1 MAIIKKNKQ
10 TNKKNK
16 QHKLYTKKQKC
27 LKGGGEIPKGSLGG
41 DPPKGFITGSSLK
54 RNGSSV
60 SSVSSGYGSMKGSF
74 SSLGSSSSSK
84 TNTPPK
90 RGQSSSMFGEVP
102 NPNKVKKLVTNV
114 MYRIANTT
122 KVVSPVV
129 SQVMKYGS
137 TRLTR
142 THNDTIAKIAKKQ
155 RQVEEAERVKA
166 EEEAKNLE
174 ILIKRNRMRQPLPP
188 VPVLG
193 QFKLDAESLE
203 ASTNTNEEKYNKVRN
218 ITPTQKNRKSAA
230 EAFNS
235 RESRRENLMKSIRR
249 MGQVPEG
256 IKSSLTQVPTG
267 LATDNIRRQEEAEK
281 ARKQEEQTE
290 ENRKARIKEEYR
302 KDPNKGYVQLLPT
315 QTNNSELV

>member
-27 LKGGGEIPKGSLGG
+27 LKGGSMPKVSLVE
-41 DPPKGFITGSSLK
+41 PPKGLGEPRRSSI
-54 RNGSSV
+54 G
-60 SSVSSGYGSMKGSF
+60 SSGYGSIKGSF
-74 SSLGSSSSSK
+74 SSLGSSSSSNTLPK
-84 TNTPPK
+84 TK
-90 RGQSSSMFGEVP
+90 QSSSMFGEVP
-102 NPNKVKKLVTNV
+102 NPNKFKKAVTTV
-114 MYRIANTT
+114 MNRIKKTT
-122 KVVSPVV
+122 KLVSPVV

-137 TRLTR
+137 TKLTR
-142 THNDTIAKIAKKQ
+142 AHNENIAKKQ

-193 QFKLDAESLE
+193 QFKLDAKSLE
-203 ASTNTNEEKYNKVRN
+203 ASTNTNEEQYNKVKN
-218 ITPTQKNRKSAA
+218 ITETPTQKNRKSAA
-230 EAFNS
+230 AAFYKRVSNRS
-235 RESRRENLMKSIRR
+235 SFLESIRR

-281 ARKQEEQTE
+281 ARNKEKKNEQ
-290 ENRKARIKEEYR
+290 NRKQRIREEYQ
-302 KDPNKGYVQLLPT
+302 KDPNKLYVQLLPT
-315 QTNNSELV
+315 QPKNKNVIV